1 MKIKRVD
8 IKAFRLFDD
17 VSVDLTAK
25 KDSNKAANFVA
36 IYAPNGFGKTSF
48 FDAMEFCMTK
58 SIHRVKSNFKENF
71 SIDQKHGASTFI
83 HNKDLPNESIDI
95 TMSFEDSGDVR
106 TTCPPADECSMLKS
120 NRIENGY
127 FRDAILSQDWLSEF
141 LSSKSSAERFKIF
154 VQNFEETHSLLD
166 YYQSLGDASRGMKRN
181 IDVIS
186 KELKQIAKSID
197 KSIDANVMDLLKEIV
212 EKLKAKN
219 IDVRKFSSDMNAY
232 QSMKVEA
239 DSIYSSLLED
249 EEKVNGIISNLDKMQ
264 FGDDRVLKIDD
275 IPEWIEKQKNLK
287 SAIDSIAVELTK
299 IEHLKDLKH
308 QVGQYGKSLENS
320 LKALDTLIFLIDQSN
335 KFQTILNIIV
345 VVKKEKQGFIQNKAK
360 NEAEIVNIKQAIA
373 QICEKMAKLQSEKE
387 LNDKKLLGLHDSY
400 KEYVALSIQHKAN
413 ADSVLL
419 NQKRLDTVDE
429 SISILEQRHSAL
441 LKFLTG
447 LRKKEFVVIPNLYEE
462 DTRKLLEIR
471 GKLDSANK
479 ALMDIENRVE
489 EESRLSDILQNLLA
503 SSQSIVEHIKGSKCP
518 LCGCDYKQHENLLVA
533 ISENTV
539 LSSSLKEDIEKRD
552 SARKDVE
559 DIEHGLRNQLDKL
572 TDEVEEHINKTVEEI
587 AKVKKDRENINNQLK
602 QLLSDKTK
610 NEATFTERFSDFK
623 DCTEDE
629 VRNKYEKANQNIN
642 CELNNQKS
650 RLAHNQTELAK
661 LIEAMDKLREDIKK
675 CDMTIAQLNA
685 DTFFTQYLHTAGT
698 DDISQYK
705 LDDWKKQKEEVLAES
720 VKWKKEIDDAN
731 AEISKLKEE
740 GVDESKV
747 ISLQQRQISFSS
759 EYTEVKERLT
769 GTYNFLK
776 TKCLMESISLPM
788 DSEQINTVYQEAI
801 RKSHERRSDL
811 SDKSEVVKEYIRIIG
826 VVGKYSENESLKK
839 QYDVVDSKRKK
850 YIKNKEIVD
859 LEKTRLEKYLKDFV
873 NGFFKLDIIN
883 KLYNTIDPHP
893 EYKRISFEC
902 DFSLKDPRLNV
913 LMYSE
918 KDDHDSIVPNLY
930 FSTAQINI
938 LSFCI
943 FMAKA
948 LFAKTDKKDD
958 LGCIFIDDPVQ
969 ALDDINILSMIDLL
983 RNVAFSL
990 DKQIVLTTHDKDFFE
1005 LMKMKVPD
1013 RLFNSRFIEF
1023 RERGVIE

>member
-232 QSMKVEA
+232 QSMIVEA
-239 DSIYSSLLED
+239 DSIYSSLLEY
-249 EEKVNGIISNLDKMQ
+249 EEKVNEIISNLDKMQ

-308 QVGQYGKSLENS
+308 QVGQYGNSLENS

-335 KFQTILNIIV
+335 KFQTILNKIV
-345 VVKKEKQGFIQNKAK
+345 IVKKEKQGFIQNKAK

-373 QICEKMAKLQSEKE
+373 QLCEEMAKLQSEKE

-419 NQKRLDTVDE
+419 NQKRLNTVDE
-429 SISILEQRHSAL
+429 SISILEQRRSAL
-441 LKFLTG
+441 LKFVTG
-447 LRKKEFVVIPNLYEE
+447 LRKK
-462 DTRKLLEIR
+462 
-471 GKLDSANK
+471 
-479 ALMDIENRVE
+479 RV
-489 EESRLSDILQNLLA
+489 
-503 SSQSIVEHIKGSKCP
+503 C
-518 LCGCDYKQHENLLVA
+518 C
-533 ISENTV
+533 
-539 LSSSLKEDIEKRD
+539 
-552 SARKDVE
+552 
-559 DIEHGLRNQLDKL
+559 
-572 TDEVEEHINKTVEEI
+572 
-587 AKVKKDRENINNQLK
+587 
-602 QLLSDKTK
+602 
-610 NEATFTERFSDFK
+610 
-623 DCTEDE
+623 
-629 VRNKYEKANQNIN
+629 
-642 CELNNQKS
+642 
-650 RLAHNQTELAK
+650 
-661 LIEAMDKLREDIKK
+661 
-675 CDMTIAQLNA
+675 
-685 DTFFTQYLHTAGT
+685 
-698 DDISQYK
+698 
-705 LDDWKKQKEEVLAES
+705 
-720 VKWKKEIDDAN
+720 
-731 AEISKLKEE
+731 
-740 GVDESKV
+740 
-747 ISLQQRQISFSS
+747 
-759 EYTEVKERLT
+759 
-769 GTYNFLK
+769 
-776 TKCLMESISLPM
+776 
-788 DSEQINTVYQEAI
+788 
-801 RKSHERRSDL
+801 
-811 SDKSEVVKEYIRIIG
+811 
-826 VVGKYSENESLKK
+826 
-839 QYDVVDSKRKK
+839 
-850 YIKNKEIVD
+850 
-859 LEKTRLEKYLKDFV
+859 
-873 NGFFKLDIIN
+873 
-883 KLYNTIDPHP
+883 
-893 EYKRISFEC
+893 
-902 DFSLKDPRLNV
+902 
-913 LMYSE
+913 
-918 KDDHDSIVPNLY
+918 
-930 FSTAQINI
+930 
-938 LSFCI
+938 
-943 FMAKA
+943 
-948 LFAKTDKKDD
+948 
-958 LGCIFIDDPVQ
+958 
-969 ALDDINILSMIDLL
+969 
-983 RNVAFSL
+983 
-990 DKQIVLTTHDKDFFE
+990 
-1005 LMKMKVPD
+1005 
-1013 RLFNSRFIEF
+1013 NS
-1023 RERGVIE
+1023 

>member
-1 MKIKRVD
+1 MKIKEVN
-8 IKAFRLFDD
+8 IKVFRLFDEAT
-17 VSVDLTAK
+17 VNLTAR

-36 IYAPNGFGKTSF
+36 IYAPNGFGKTSL

-58 SIHRVKSNFKENF
+58 SIQRVKSNFKENF
-71 SIDQKHGASTFI
+71 SIDQKHGTSTFI

-95 TMSFEDSGDVR
+95 TMSFENGENVR
-106 TTCPPADECSMLKS
+106 TTCQPADECSMLKS
-120 NRIENGY
+120 DHIENGF

-141 LSSKSSAERFKIF
+141 LSSKNSAERFKIF
-154 VQNFEETHSLLD
+154 MQNFEETRSLLD
-166 YYQSLGDASRGMKRN
+166 YYQSLGEASRGIKRN
-181 IDVIS
+181 IDNIL
-186 KELKQIAKSID
+186 KDLKQISKNID

-232 QSMKVEA
+232 PSMKVEA
-239 DSIYSSLLED
+239 GSIYSSLLED
-249 EEKVNGIISNLDKMQ
+249 EEKVNETMLNLEKMQ
-264 FGDDRVLKIDD
+264 FGDDGVLKIDD
-275 IPEWIEKQKNLK
+275 IPEWIEKQKSLK
-287 SAIDSIAVELTK
+287 SAIDSIDVELAK

-308 QVGQYGKSLENS
+308 QVGQYGNLLEDS
-320 LKALDTLIFLIDQSN
+320 LKNLDTFIFLIDQNN
-335 KFQTILNIIV
+335 KFQTILNKIV
-345 VVKKEKQGFIQNKAK
+345 DVKKEKQGFIQNKAK

-373 QICEKMAKLQSEKE
+373 QLYEEIVKLQSYKE
-387 LNDKKLLGLHDSY
+387 QNDKKLLGLHDSY
-400 KEYVALSIQHKAN
+400 KEYVALSIQYKAN
-413 ADSVLL
+413 TDSVLL
-419 NQKRLDTVDE
+419 NQKRLNTVDE

-441 LKFLTG
+441 LRFVTG
-447 LRKKEFVVIPNLYEE
+447 LRKKEFIVIPNLYEE
-462 DTRKLLEIR
+462 ETRKLLEIS

-489 EESRLSDILQNLLA
+489 EESRLNDNLQNLLA

-518 LCGCDYKQHENLLVA
+518 LCGFDYEQHENLLVA

-539 LSSSLKEDIEKRD
+539 LSSSLKENIEKRD

-559 DIEHGLRNQLDKL
+559 DIEHGLRNRLDKL
-572 TDEVEEHINKTVEEI
+572 TDEVEENINKTVEEI

-610 NEATFTERFSDFK
+610 NEATFTEKFSDFK

-642 CELNNQKS
+642 YELNNQKS
-650 RLAHNQTELAK
+650 RLDHNQKELAK
-661 LIEAMDKLREDIKK
+661 LIEAIDKMHEDIKK
-675 CDMTIAQLNA
+675 CDKTIAQLNA
-685 DTFFTQYLHTAGT
+685 DTFYTQYLHTAGT
-698 DDISQYK
+698 DNISQYK

-759 EYTEVKERLT
+759 KYTEVKDRLT
-769 GTYNFLK
+769 RTYNFLK
-776 TKCLMESISLPM
+776 TKCLMESISLSM
-788 DSEQINTVYQEAI
+788 DREQINTVYQKAI
-801 RKSHERRSDL
+801 RKSQERRSDL
-811 SDKSEVVKEYIRIIG
+811 SDKLEVVKEYIRIISI
-826 VVGKYSENESLKK
+826 VGKYSENENFKK
-839 QYDVVDSKRKK
+839 QCDILEIKRQKE
-850 YIKNKEIVD
+850 IKNKEIVD
-859 LEKTRLEKYLKDFV
+859 QEKTRLEKYLKDFV

-893 EYKRISFEC
+893 EYKKISFEC

-913 LMYSE
+913 LMFAE
-918 KDDHDSIVPNLY
+918 KEDRDSIVPNLY

-948 LFAKTDKKDD
+948 LFAKTDKNED

-1005 LMKMKVPD
+1005 LMKMKVPE

-1023 RERGVIE
+1023 KGRGVIE

>member
-95 TMSFEDSGDVR
+95 TMSFEDCEDVR
-106 TTCPPADECSMLKS
+106 TTCPPAEEKAMLRS
-120 NRIENGY
+120 EHIENGF

-154 VQNFEETHSLLD
+154 MQNFEETRSLLD
-166 YYQSLGDASRGMKRN
+166 YYQSLGDASRGIKRN
-181 IDVIS
+181 IDNIS
-186 KELKQIAKSID
+186 RDLKQISKNID
-197 KSIDANVMDLLKEIV
+197 KSIDANVMDLLKEII

-219 IDVRKFSSDMNAY
+219 IDVRKFSSDMNACPI
-232 QSMKVEA
+232 MKVEA
-239 DSIYSSLLED
+239 DSICVSLLED
-249 EEKVNGIISNLDKMQ
+249 KKKVDDIISNLEKMQ
-264 FGDDRVLKIDD
+264 LGDGVLKIDD
-275 IPEWIEKQKNLK
+275 IPEWIEKQKSLK

-299 IEHLKDLKH
+299 IEHLKDLKR
-308 QVGQYGKSLENS
+308 QVGQYKNSLENS
-320 LKALDTLIFLIDQSN
+320 LKTLDILIFLIDQNN
-335 KFQTILNIIV
+335 KFQKILNKIV
-345 VVKKEKQGFIQNKAK
+345 DVKKEKQGFIQNKTK

-373 QICEKMAKLQSEKE
+373 QLYEEIAKLQSNKE
-387 LNDKKLLGLHDSY
+387 QNDKKLLGLHESY
-400 KEYVALSIQHKAN
+400 KEYIALSIQYKAN

-419 NQKRLDTVDE
+419 NQKRLNTVDE

-441 LKFLTG
+441 LRFVTG
-447 LRKKEFVVIPNLYEE
+447 LRRKEFIVIPNLYDEE
-462 DTRKLLEIR
+462 TRKLLEIR

-479 ALMDIENRVE
+479 TLMDIENRVE
-489 EESRLSDILQNLLA
+489 EELRLNDNLQNLLA

-518 LCGCDYKQHENLLVA
+518 LCGFDYEQHENLLVA

-552 SARKDVE
+552 RARKDVE
-559 DIEHGLRNQLDKL
+559 DIEHGLRNRLSKL
-572 TDEVEEHINKTVEEI
+572 TDEVEENINKTVEEI

-642 CELNNQKS
+642 CELNNIKS
-650 RLAHNQTELAK
+650 RLGHNKTELAK
-661 LIEAMDKLREDIKK
+661 LIEAMDKLHEDIKK
-675 CDMTIAQLNA
+675 CDMTIAQLNT
-685 DTFFTQYLHTAGT
+685 DTFYTQYLHTAGT
-698 DDISQYK
+698 DNISQYK
-705 LDDWKKQKEEVLAES
+705 LDDWKKQKEEALAES

-747 ISLQQRQISFSS
+747 ISLQQRQISFNS

-776 TKCLMESISLPM
+776 TKCLMESISQSM
-788 DSEQINTVYQEAI
+788 DSEQINTVYQETI
-801 RKSHERRSDL
+801 RKSQERRSDL
-811 SDKSEVVKEYIRIIG
+811 IDKLEVVKEYIRIISI
-826 VVGKYSENESLKK
+826 VGKYSENENLKK
-839 QYDVVDSKRKK
+839 QYDILEIKRQKD
-850 YIKNKEIVD
+850 IKNKEILD
-859 LEKTRLEKYLKDFV
+859 QEKTRLEKYLKDFV

-893 EYKRISFEC
+893 EYKKISFEC

-913 LMYSE
+913 LMFAE
-918 KDDHDSIVPNLY
+918 KEDRDSIVPNLY

-948 LFAKTDKKDD
+948 LFAKTDKKED

>member
-1 MKIKRVD
+1 MKIKKVE
-8 IKAFRLFDD
+8 IKAFRLFDKAT
-17 VSVDLTAK
+17 VNLTAR

-58 SIHRVKSNFKENF
+58 SIQRVKSNFKENF
-71 SIDQKHGASTFI
+71 TIDQKHGASTFI

-95 TMSFEDSGDVR
+95 KMTFEDSQEVW
-106 TTCPPADECSMLKS
+106 TICKPADECSMLKS
-120 NRIENGY
+120 NHIENGY

-154 VQNFEETHSLLD
+154 VQNFDETRSLLD
-166 YYQSLGDASRGMKRN
+166 YYQSLGEASRGIKRN
-181 IDVIS
+181 IDNIS
-186 KELKQIAKSID
+186 KDLKQISKNID

-219 IDVRKFSSDMNAY
+219 IDVRKISSDMNACP
-232 QSMKVEA
+232 SMKVEA
-239 DSIYSSLLED
+239 GFIYSSLLED
-249 EEKVNGIISNLDKMQ
+249 EKKVDDIISNLDKMQ
-264 FGDDRVLKIDD
+264 FGDNRVLKIDD
-275 IPEWIEKQKNLK
+275 IPEWIEKQKSLK

-308 QVGQYGKSLENS
+308 QVGQYGNSLENS
-320 LKALDTLIFLIDQSN
+320 LKTLDTFIFLIDQNN
-335 KFQTILNIIV
+335 KFQTILNKIV
-345 VVKKEKQGFIQNKAK
+345 VAKKEKQGFIQNKAK
-360 NEAEIVNIKQAIA
+360 NEAEIANIKQAIA
-373 QICEKMAKLQSEKE
+373 QLYEEIAKLQSNKE
-387 LNDKKLLGLHDSY
+387 QNDKKLLSLHESY

-419 NQKRLDTVDE
+419 HQKRLNTVDE
-429 SISILEQRHSAL
+429 SISKLEQRHSAL
-441 LKFLTG
+441 LRFVTG
-447 LRKKEFVVIPNLYEE
+447 LRKKEFIVIPNLYEE
-462 DTRKLLEIR
+462 ETRKLFEIR
-471 GKLDSANK
+471 GKIDSANK
-479 ALMDIENRVE
+479 ALIDIENKVE
-489 EESRLSDILQNLLA
+489 EESRLNDILQNLLV

-518 LCGCDYKQHENLLVA
+518 LCGFDYEQHENLLVA

-539 LSSSLKEDIEKRD
+539 LSSSLKEDIEKRNR
-552 SARKDVE
+552 ARKNVE
-559 DIEHGLRNQLDKL
+559 DIEHGLRNRLSKL
-572 TDEVEEHINKTVEEI
+572 TDEVEENINKTVEEI
-587 AKVKKDRENINNQLK
+587 AKVKKDREIINNQLK
-602 QLLSDKTK
+602 QSLSDKTK

-629 VRNKYEKANQNIN
+629 VRNKYKNANQNIN
-642 CELNNQKS
+642 CELNNIKS
-650 RLAHNQTELAK
+650 RLDHNKTELAK
-661 LIEAMDKLREDIKK
+661 LIEAIDKLHEDIKK
-675 CDMTIAQLNA
+675 CDKTIAQLNT
-685 DTFFTQYLHTAGT
+685 DTFYTQYLHTAGT
-698 DDISQYK
+698 DNVLQYK
-705 LDDWKKQKEEVLAES
+705 LDDWKKQKEEVLAET

-740 GVDESKV
+740 GVEEAKV

-759 EYTEVKERLT
+759 EYTKVKEKLME
-769 GTYNFLK
+769 TYNFLK

-801 RKSHERRSDL
+801 RKSHERRSEL
-811 SDKSEVVKEYIRIIG
+811 NDKLEVVKEYIRIIG
-826 VVGKYSENESLKK
+826 IVGKYSENENFKK
-839 QYDVVDSKRKK
+839 QYDVLEIKRQKD
-850 YIKNKEIVD
+850 IKNKEIVD
-859 LEKTRLEKYLKDFV
+859 QEKTRLEKYLKDFV

-893 EYKRISFEC
+893 EYKKISFEC

-918 KDDHDSIVPNLY
+918 KEGRDSIVPNLY

-948 LFAKTDKKDD
+948 LFAKTDKKED

-990 DKQIVLTTHDKDFFE
+990 DKQIVITTHDKDFFE
-1005 LMKMKVPD
+1005 LMKMKVPE

-1023 RERGVIE
+1023 KGRGVIE

>member
-1 MKIKRVD
+1 MKIKKVN
-8 IKAFRLFDD
+8 IKAFRLFND
-17 VSVDLTAK
+17 VSVNLTAR

-58 SIHRVKSNFKENF
+58 SIQRVKSNFKENF
-71 SIDQKHGASTFI
+71 TIDQKHGASTFI
-83 HNKDLPNESIDI
+83 HNKDFPNESIDI
-95 TMSFEDSGDVR
+95 KMTFEDCQEVW
-106 TTCPPADECSMLKS
+106 TICKPADECSMLKS
-120 NRIENGY
+120 NHIENGY

-154 VQNFEETHSLLD
+154 VQNFDETRSLLD
-166 YYQSLGDASRGMKRN
+166 YYQSLGEASRGIKRN
-181 IDVIS
+181 IDNIS
-186 KELKQIAKSID
+186 KDLKQISKNID

-219 IDVRKFSSDMNAY
+219 IDVRKISSDMNACP
-232 QSMKVEA
+232 SMKVEA
-239 DSIYSSLLED
+239 GSIYSSLLED
-249 EEKVNGIISNLDKMQ
+249 EKKVDYIISNLDKMQ
-264 FGDDRVLKIDD
+264 FGDNRVLKIDD
-275 IPEWIEKQKNLK
+275 IPEWIEKQKSLK

-308 QVGQYGKSLENS
+308 QVGQYENSLENS
-320 LKALDTLIFLIDQSN
+320 LKTLDTFIFLIDQNN
-335 KFQTILNIIV
+335 KFQTILNKIV
-345 VVKKEKQGFIQNKAK
+345 VAKKEKQGFIQNKAK
-360 NEAEIVNIKQAIA
+360 NEAEIANIKQAIA
-373 QICEKMAKLQSEKE
+373 QLYEEIAKLQSNKE
-387 LNDKKLLGLHDSY
+387 QNDKKLLSLHESY
-400 KEYVALSIQHKAN
+400 KEYLALSIQHKAN

-419 NQKRLDTVDE
+419 NQKRLNTVDE
-429 SISILEQRHSAL
+429 SISKLEQRHSAL
-441 LKFLTG
+441 LRFVTG
-447 LRKKEFVVIPNLYEE
+447 LRKKEFIVIPNLYEE
-462 DTRKLLEIR
+462 ETRKLFEIK
-471 GKLDSANK
+471 GKIDSANK
-479 ALMDIENRVE
+479 ALIDIENKVE
-489 EESRLSDILQNLLA
+489 EESRLNDILQNLLV

-518 LCGCDYKQHENLLVA
+518 LCGFDYEQHENLLVA

-539 LSSSLKEDIEKRD
+539 LSSSLKEDIEKRNR
-552 SARKDVE
+552 ARKDVE
-559 DIEHGLRNQLDKL
+559 DIEHGLRNRLSKL
-572 TDEVEEHINKTVEEI
+572 TDEVEENINKTVEEI

-602 QLLSDKTK
+602 QSLSDKTK
-610 NEATFTERFSDFK
+610 NEATFTKRFSDFK

-629 VRNKYEKANQNIN
+629 VRNKYKNANQNIN
-642 CELNNQKS
+642 CELNNIKS
-650 RLAHNQTELAK
+650 RLGHNKTDLAK
-661 LIEAMDKLREDIKK
+661 LIGAIDKLYDDIKK
-675 CDMTIAQLNA
+675 CDKTIAQLNA
-685 DTFFTQYLHTAGT
+685 DTFYTQYLHTAGT
-698 DDISQYK
+698 DNVLQYK
-705 LDDWKKQKEEVLAES
+705 LDDWKKQKDEVLAET

-731 AEISKLKEE
+731 AEISKLKKE
-740 GVDESKV
+740 GVEEAKV

-759 EYTEVKERLT
+759 EYTKVKEKLT
-769 GTYNFLK
+769 ETYNFLK

-811 SDKSEVVKEYIRIIG
+811 NDKLEVVKEYIRIIG
-826 VVGKYSENESLKK
+826 IVGKYSENENFKK
-839 QYDVVDSKRKK
+839 QYDVLEIKRQKD
-850 YIKNKEIVD
+850 IKNKEIVD
-859 LEKTRLEKYLKDFV
+859 QEKTRLEKYLKDFV

-893 EYKRISFEC
+893 EYKKISFEC

-918 KDDHDSIVPNLY
+918 KEGRDSIVPNLY

-948 LFAKTDKKDD
+948 LFAKTDKKED

-990 DKQIVLTTHDKDFFE
+990 DKQIVITTHDKDFFE
-1005 LMKMKVPD
+1005 LMKMKVPE

-1023 RERGVIE
+1023 KGRGIIE

>member
-1 MKIKRVD
+1 MKIKKVE
-8 IKAFRLFDD
+8 IKAFRLFDKAT
-17 VSVDLTAK
+17 VNLTAR

-58 SIHRVKSNFKENF
+58 SIQRVKSNFKENF
-71 SIDQKHGASTFI
+71 TIDQKHGASTFI

-95 TMSFEDSGDVR
+95 KMTFEDSQEVW
-106 TTCPPADECSMLKS
+106 TICKPADECSMLKS
-120 NRIENGY
+120 NHIENGY

-154 VQNFEETHSLLD
+154 VQNFDETRSLLD
-166 YYQSLGDASRGMKRN
+166 YYQSLGEASRGIKRN
-181 IDVIS
+181 IDNIS
-186 KELKQIAKSID
+186 KDLKQISKNID

-219 IDVRKFSSDMNAY
+219 IDVRKISSDMNACP
-232 QSMKVEA
+232 SMKVEA
-239 DSIYSSLLED
+239 GFIYSSLLED
-249 EEKVNGIISNLDKMQ
+249 EKKVDDIISNLDKMQ
-264 FGDDRVLKIDD
+264 FGDNRVLKIDD
-275 IPEWIEKQKNLK
+275 IPEWIEKQKSLK

-308 QVGQYGKSLENS
+308 QVGQYGNSLENS
-320 LKALDTLIFLIDQSN
+320 LKTLDTFIFLIDQNN
-335 KFQTILNIIV
+335 KFQTILNKIV
-345 VVKKEKQGFIQNKAK
+345 VAKKEKQGFIQNKAK
-360 NEAEIVNIKQAIA
+360 NEAEIANIKQAIA
-373 QICEKMAKLQSEKE
+373 QLYEEIAKLQSNKE
-387 LNDKKLLGLHDSY
+387 QNDKKLLSLHESY

-419 NQKRLDTVDE
+419 HQKRLNTVDE
-429 SISILEQRHSAL
+429 SISKLEQRHSAL
-441 LKFLTG
+441 LRFVTG
-447 LRKKEFVVIPNLYEE
+447 LRKKEFIVIPNLYEE
-462 DTRKLLEIR
+462 ETRKLFEIR
-471 GKLDSANK
+471 GKIDSANK
-479 ALMDIENRVE
+479 ALIDIENKVE
-489 EESRLSDILQNLLA
+489 EESRLNDILQNLLV

-518 LCGCDYKQHENLLVA
+518 LCGFDYEQHENLLVA

-539 LSSSLKEDIEKRD
+539 LSSSLKEDIEKRNR
-552 SARKDVE
+552 ARKNVE
-559 DIEHGLRNQLDKL
+559 DIEHGLRNRLSKL
-572 TDEVEEHINKTVEEI
+572 TDEVEENINKTVEEI
-587 AKVKKDRENINNQLK
+587 AKVKKDREIINNQLK
-602 QLLSDKTK
+602 QSLSDKTK

-629 VRNKYEKANQNIN
+629 VRNKYKNANQNIN
-642 CELNNQKS
+642 CELNNIKS
-650 RLAHNQTELAK
+650 RLDHNKTELAK
-661 LIEAMDKLREDIKK
+661 LIEAIDKLHEDIKK
-675 CDMTIAQLNA
+675 CDKTIAQLNA
-685 DTFFTQYLHTAGT
+685 DTFYTQYLHTAGT
-698 DDISQYK
+698 DNVLQYK
-705 LDDWKKQKEEVLAES
+705 LDDWKKQKEEVLAET

-740 GVDESKV
+740 GVEEAKV

-759 EYTEVKERLT
+759 EYTKVKEKLME
-769 GTYNFLK
+769 TYNFLK

-801 RKSHERRSDL
+801 RKSHERRSEL
-811 SDKSEVVKEYIRIIG
+811 NDKLEVVKEYIRIIG
-826 VVGKYSENESLKK
+826 IVGKYSENENFKK
-839 QYDVVDSKRKK
+839 QYDVLEIKRQKD
-850 YIKNKEIVD
+850 IKNKEIVD
-859 LEKTRLEKYLKDFV
+859 QEKTRLEKYLKDFV

-893 EYKRISFEC
+893 EYKKISFEC

-918 KDDHDSIVPNLY
+918 KEGRDSIVPNLY

-948 LFAKTDKKDD
+948 LFAKTDKKED

-990 DKQIVLTTHDKDFFE
+990 DKQIVITTHDKDFFE
-1005 LMKMKVPD
+1005 LMKMKVPE

-1023 RERGVIE
+1023 KGRGVIE

>member
-1 MKIKRVD
+1 MKIKKVE

-58 SIHRVKSNFKENF
+58 SIHRVNSNFKENF
-71 SIDQKHGASTFI
+71 QLDQKHGESTFI
-83 HNKDLPNESIDI
+83 HNKDFPNDPIDI
-95 TMSFEDSGDVR
+95 TMYFEDTGEVS
-106 TTCPPADECSMLKS
+106 TSCNPAEEMAMLKS
-120 NRIENGY
+120 GHIENAF

-141 LSSKSSAERFKIF
+141 LSSKSSVERFRIF
-154 VQNFEETHSLLD
+154 MQNFEETRSLLD
-166 YYQSLGDASRGMKRN
+166 YYQSLGDASRGMKRKS
-181 IDVIS
+181 DVIS

-287 SAIDSIAVELTK
+287 AAIDSIAVELTK

-373 QICEKMAKLQSEKE
+373 QICEEMAKLQSEKE

-419 NQKRLDTVDE
+419 NQKRLNTVDE

-441 LKFLTG
+441 LKFVTG

-610 NEATFTERFSDFK
+610 
-623 DCTEDE
+623 
-629 VRNKYEKANQNIN
+629 
-642 CELNNQKS
+642 
-650 RLAHNQTELAK
+650 
-661 LIEAMDKLREDIKK
+661 
-675 CDMTIAQLNA
+675 
-685 DTFFTQYLHTAGT
+685 
-698 DDISQYK
+698 
-705 LDDWKKQKEEVLAES
+705 
-720 VKWKKEIDDAN
+720 
-731 AEISKLKEE
+731 
-740 GVDESKV
+740 
-747 ISLQQRQISFSS
+747 
-759 EYTEVKERLT
+759 
-769 GTYNFLK
+769 
-776 TKCLMESISLPM
+776 
-788 DSEQINTVYQEAI
+788 
-801 RKSHERRSDL
+801 
-811 SDKSEVVKEYIRIIG
+811 
-826 VVGKYSENESLKK
+826 
-839 QYDVVDSKRKK
+839 
-850 YIKNKEIVD
+850 
-859 LEKTRLEKYLKDFV
+859 TRL
-873 NGFFKLDIIN
+873 
-883 KLYNTIDPHP
+883 H
-893 EYKRISFEC
+893 
-902 DFSLKDPRLNV
+902 SLKDSQILR
-913 LMYSE
+913 
-918 KDDHDSIVPNLY
+918 I
-930 FSTAQINI
+930 AQRMKCAIN
-938 LSFCI
+938 
-943 FMAKA
+943 M
-948 LFAKTDKKDD
+948 KKP
-958 LGCIFIDDPVQ
+958 IRI
-969 ALDDINILSMIDLL
+969 
-983 RNVAFSL
+983 
-990 DKQIVLTTHDKDFFE
+990 
-1005 LMKMKVPD
+1005 
-1013 RLFNSRFIEF
+1013 
-1023 RERGVIE
+1023 

>member
-1 MKIKRVD
+1 MSETSVNNKRIAKNTLYMYARMIVMMVISLFTTRITFRILGVD
-8 IKAFRLFDD
+8 NYGIYNIVGGIIVFFTFINQALTTATRRYITAEIATGTDD
-17 VSVDLTAK
+17 SRRNV
-25 KDSNKAANFVA
+25 
-36 IYAPNGFGKTSF
+36 
-48 FDAMEFCMTK
+48 
-58 SIHRVKSNFKENF
+58 F
-71 SIDQKHGASTFI
+71 SIA
-83 HNKDLPNESIDI
+83 L
-95 TMSFEDSGDVR
+95 
-106 TTCPPADECSMLKS
+106 
-120 NRIENGY
+120 
-127 FRDAILSQDWLSEF
+127 LS
-141 LSSKSSAERFKIF
+141 
-154 VQNFEETHSLLD
+154 H
-166 YYQSLGDASRGMKRN
+166 
-181 IDVIS
+181 
-186 KELKQIAKSID
+186 
-197 KSIDANVMDLLKEIV
+197 
-212 EKLKAKN
+212 
-219 IDVRKFSSDMNAY
+219 
-232 QSMKVEA
+232 
-239 DSIYSSLLED
+239 
-249 EEKVNGIISNLDKMQ
+249 GIISLVIVAIAELIGLYIVNAVLNIPEDRMFAANVVYQLSIVSAIVGIMQAPYTAAITAYEKMSIYAYYSVVEA
-264 FGDDRVLKIDD
+264 VLKLIGVLVLYFISGDKL
-275 IPEWIEKQKNLK
+275 IVY
-287 SAIDSIAVELTK
+287 AVTMLLSTIIINFIYRLYCLSHFSEC
-299 IEHLKDLKH
+299 
-308 QVGQYGKSLENS
+308 
-320 LKALDTLIFLIDQSN
+320 
-335 KFQTILNIIV
+335 KF
-345 VVKKEKQGFIQNKAK
+345 
-360 NEAEIVNIKQAIA
+360 
-373 QICEKMAKLQSEKE
+373 KMPH
-387 LNDKKLLGLHDSY
+387 DKKLL
-400 KEYVALSIQHKAN
+400 KEMFGFMGWSLFGQASVVLTNQGV
-413 ADSVLL
+413 SVL
-419 NQKRLDTVDE
+419 E

-839 QYDVVDSKRKK
+839 QYDVVESKRKK

-893 EYKRISFEC
+893 EYKKISFEC

>member
-1 MKIKRVD
+1 MKIKKVE
-8 IKAFRLFDD
+8 IKAFRLFDKAT
-17 VSVDLTAK
+17 VNLTAR

-58 SIHRVKSNFKENF
+58 SIQRVKSNFKENF
-71 SIDQKHGASTFI
+71 TIDQKHGASTFI

-95 TMSFEDSGDVR
+95 KMTFEDSQEVW
-106 TTCPPADECSMLKS
+106 TICKPADECSMLKS
-120 NRIENGY
+120 NHIENGY

-154 VQNFEETHSLLD
+154 VQNFDETRSLLD
-166 YYQSLGDASRGMKRN
+166 YYQSLGEASRGIKRN
-181 IDVIS
+181 IDNIS
-186 KELKQIAKSID
+186 KDLKQISKNID

-219 IDVRKFSSDMNAY
+219 IDVRKISSDMNACP
-232 QSMKVEA
+232 SMKVEA
-239 DSIYSSLLED
+239 GFIYSSLLED
-249 EEKVNGIISNLDKMQ
+249 EKKVDDIISNLDKMQ
-264 FGDDRVLKIDD
+264 FGDNRVLKIDD
-275 IPEWIEKQKNLK
+275 IPEWIEKQKSLK

-308 QVGQYGKSLENS
+308 QVGQYGNSLENS
-320 LKALDTLIFLIDQSN
+320 LKTLDTFIFLIDQNN
-335 KFQTILNIIV
+335 KFQTILNKIV
-345 VVKKEKQGFIQNKAK
+345 VAKKEKQGFIQNKAK
-360 NEAEIVNIKQAIA
+360 NEAEIANIKQAIA
-373 QICEKMAKLQSEKE
+373 QLYEEIAKLQSNKE
-387 LNDKKLLGLHDSY
+387 QNDKKLLSLHESY

-419 NQKRLDTVDE
+419 HQKRLNTVDE
-429 SISILEQRHSAL
+429 SISKLEQRHSAL
-441 LKFLTG
+441 LRFVTG
-447 LRKKEFVVIPNLYEE
+447 LRKKEFIVIPNLYEE
-462 DTRKLLEIR
+462 ETRKLFEIR
-471 GKLDSANK
+471 GKIDSANK
-479 ALMDIENRVE
+479 ALIDIENKVE
-489 EESRLSDILQNLLA
+489 EESRLNDILQNLLV

-518 LCGCDYKQHENLLVA
+518 LCGFDYEQHENLLVA

-539 LSSSLKEDIEKRD
+539 LSSSLKEDIEKRNR
-552 SARKDVE
+552 ARKNVE
-559 DIEHGLRNQLDKL
+559 DIEHGLRNRLSKL
-572 TDEVEEHINKTVEEI
+572 TDEVEENINKTVEEI
-587 AKVKKDRENINNQLK
+587 AKIKKDREIINNQLK
-602 QLLSDKTK
+602 QSLSDKTK

-629 VRNKYEKANQNIN
+629 VRNKYKNANQNIN
-642 CELNNQKS
+642 CELNNIKS
-650 RLAHNQTELAK
+650 RLDHNKTELAK
-661 LIEAMDKLREDIKK
+661 LIEAIDKLHEDIKK
-675 CDMTIAQLNA
+675 CDKTIAQLNA
-685 DTFFTQYLHTAGT
+685 DTFYTQYLHTAGT
-698 DDISQYK
+698 DNVLQYK
-705 LDDWKKQKEEVLAES
+705 LDDWKKQKEEVLAET

-740 GVDESKV
+740 GVEEAKV

-759 EYTEVKERLT
+759 EYTKVKEKLME
-769 GTYNFLK
+769 TYNFLK

-801 RKSHERRSDL
+801 RKSHERRSEL
-811 SDKSEVVKEYIRIIG
+811 NDKLEVVKEYIRIIG
-826 VVGKYSENESLKK
+826 IVGKYSENENFKK
-839 QYDVVDSKRKK
+839 QYDVLEIKRQKD
-850 YIKNKEIVD
+850 IKNKEIVD
-859 LEKTRLEKYLKDFV
+859 QEKTRLEKYLKDFV

-883 KLYNTIDPHP
+883 KLYNTVDPHP
-893 EYKRISFEC
+893 KYKKISFEC

-918 KDDHDSIVPNLY
+918 KEGRDSIVPNLY

-948 LFAKTDKKDD
+948 LFAKTDKKED

-990 DKQIVLTTHDKDFFE
+990 DKQIVITTHDKDFFE
-1005 LMKMKVPD
+1005 LMKMKVPE

-1023 RERGVIE
+1023 KGRGVIE

>member
-1 MKIKRVD
+1 MN
-8 IKAFRLFDD
+8 F
-17 VSVDLTAK
+17 TAK
-25 KDSNKAANFVA
+25 KDSSKAANFVA
-36 IYAPNGFGKTSF
+36 IYAPNGFGKTSL

-71 SIDQKHGASTFI
+71 QLDQKHGESTFI
-83 HNKDLPNESIDI
+83 HNKDFPNDPIDI
-95 TMSFEDSGDVR
+95 TMYFEDTGEVS
-106 TTCPPADECSMLKS
+106 TSCNPAEEMAMLKPGH
-120 NRIENGY
+120 IENAF

-141 LSSKSSAERFKIF
+141 LSSKSSVERFRIF
-154 VQNFEETHSLLD
+154 MQNFEETRSLLD
-166 YYQSLGDASRGMKRN
+166 YYQSLGDASRGMKRKS
-181 IDVIS
+181 DVIS

-373 QICEKMAKLQSEKE
+373 QICEEMAKLQSEKE

-559 DIEHGLRNQLDKL
+559 DIEHGLRNQLDTL

-610 NEATFTERFSDFK
+610 NEATFTERFSDFNPT
-623 DCTEDE
+623 C
-629 VRNKYEKANQNIN
+629 
-642 CELNNQKS
+642 
-650 RLAHNQTELAK
+650 
-661 LIEAMDKLREDIKK
+661 
-675 CDMTIAQLNA
+675 
-685 DTFFTQYLHTAGT
+685 
-698 DDISQYK
+698 
-705 LDDWKKQKEEVLAES
+705 
-720 VKWKKEIDDAN
+720 
-731 AEISKLKEE
+731 
-740 GVDESKV
+740 
-747 ISLQQRQISFSS
+747 SF
-759 EYTEVKERLT
+759 
-769 GTYNFLK
+769 
-776 TKCLMESISLPM
+776 
-788 DSEQINTVYQEAI
+788 
-801 RKSHERRSDL
+801 
-811 SDKSEVVKEYIRIIG
+811 
-826 VVGKYSENESLKK
+826 
-839 QYDVVDSKRKK
+839 
-850 YIKNKEIVD
+850 
-859 LEKTRLEKYLKDFV
+859 
-873 NGFFKLDIIN
+873 
-883 KLYNTIDPHP
+883 
-893 EYKRISFEC
+893 
-902 DFSLKDPRLNV
+902 
-913 LMYSE
+913 
-918 KDDHDSIVPNLY
+918 
-930 FSTAQINI
+930 
-938 LSFCI
+938 
-943 FMAKA
+943 
-948 LFAKTDKKDD
+948 
-958 LGCIFIDDPVQ
+958 
-969 ALDDINILSMIDLL
+969 
-983 RNVAFSL
+983 
-990 DKQIVLTTHDKDFFE
+990 
-1005 LMKMKVPD
+1005 
-1013 RLFNSRFIEF
+1013 
-1023 RERGVIE
+1023 

>member
-1 MKIKRVD
+1 
-8 IKAFRLFDD
+8 
-17 VSVDLTAK
+17 
-25 KDSNKAANFVA
+25 
-36 IYAPNGFGKTSF
+36 
-48 FDAMEFCMTK
+48 
-58 SIHRVKSNFKENF
+58 
-71 SIDQKHGASTFI
+71 
-83 HNKDLPNESIDI
+83 
-95 TMSFEDSGDVR
+95 
-106 TTCPPADECSMLKS
+106 
-120 NRIENGY
+120 
-127 FRDAILSQDWLSEF
+127 
-141 LSSKSSAERFKIF
+141 
-154 VQNFEETHSLLD
+154 
-166 YYQSLGDASRGMKRN
+166 
-181 IDVIS
+181 
-186 KELKQIAKSID
+186 
-197 KSIDANVMDLLKEIV
+197 
-212 EKLKAKN
+212 
-219 IDVRKFSSDMNAY
+219 
-232 QSMKVEA
+232 
-239 DSIYSSLLED
+239 
-249 EEKVNGIISNLDKMQ
+249 
-264 FGDDRVLKIDD
+264 
-275 IPEWIEKQKNLK
+275 
-287 SAIDSIAVELTK
+287 
-299 IEHLKDLKH
+299 
-308 QVGQYGKSLENS
+308 
-320 LKALDTLIFLIDQSN
+320 
-335 KFQTILNIIV
+335 
-345 VVKKEKQGFIQNKAK
+345 
-360 NEAEIVNIKQAIA
+360 
-373 QICEKMAKLQSEKE
+373 MAKLQSEKK

-419 NQKRLDTVDE
+419 NQKRLNTVDE
-429 SISILEQRHSAL
+429 NISILEQRHSAL
-441 LKFLTG
+441 FKFVTG

-539 LSSSLKEDIEKRD
+539 LSSSLKEDIEKRE

-610 NEATFTERFSDFK
+610 DEATFTERFSEFK

-629 VRNKYEKANQNIN
+629 VRNKYEKDNQNIN

-801 RKSHERRSDL
+801 RKSHERRSEL

-839 QYDVVDSKRKK
+839 QYDVVESKRKK

-893 EYKRISFEC
+893 EYKKISFEC

-948 LFAKTDKKDD
+948 LFAKTDKKED

>member
-1 MKIKRVD
+1 MKIKKVE
-8 IKAFRLFDD
+8 IKAFRLFKKTR
-17 VSVDLTAK
+17 VNFTAK
-25 KDSNKAANFVA
+25 KDSSKAANFVA
-36 IYAPNGFGKTSF
+36 IYAPNGFGKTSL

-71 SIDQKHGASTFI
+71 QLDQKHGESTFI
-83 HNKDLPNESIDI
+83 HNKDFPNDPIDI
-95 TMSFEDSGDVR
+95 TMYFEDTGEVS
-106 TTCPPADECSMLKS
+106 TSCNPAEEMAMLKS
-120 NRIENGY
+120 GHIENAF

-141 LSSKSSAERFKIF
+141 LSSRSSVERFRIF
-154 VQNFEETHSLLD
+154 MQNFEETRSLLD
-166 YYQSLGDASRGMKRN
+166 YYQSLGDASRGMKRKS
-181 IDVIS
+181 DVIS

-345 VVKKEKQGFIQNKAK
+345 VVEKEKQGFIQNKAK

-373 QICEKMAKLQSEKE
+373 QICEEMAKLQSEKE
-387 LNDKKLLGLHDSY
+387 LNDKKLLGLRDSY

-539 LSSSLKEDIEKRD
+539 S
-552 SARKDVE
+552 
-559 DIEHGLRNQLDKL
+559 
-572 TDEVEEHINKTVEEI
+572 
-587 AKVKKDRENINNQLK
+587 
-602 QLLSDKTK
+602 
-610 NEATFTERFSDFK
+610 
-623 DCTEDE
+623 
-629 VRNKYEKANQNIN
+629 
-642 CELNNQKS
+642 
-650 RLAHNQTELAK
+650 
-661 LIEAMDKLREDIKK
+661 
-675 CDMTIAQLNA
+675 
-685 DTFFTQYLHTAGT
+685 
-698 DDISQYK
+698 
-705 LDDWKKQKEEVLAES
+705 
-720 VKWKKEIDDAN
+720 
-731 AEISKLKEE
+731 
-740 GVDESKV
+740 
-747 ISLQQRQISFSS
+747 
-759 EYTEVKERLT
+759 
-769 GTYNFLK
+769 
-776 TKCLMESISLPM
+776 
-788 DSEQINTVYQEAI
+788 
-801 RKSHERRSDL
+801 
-811 SDKSEVVKEYIRIIG
+811 
-826 VVGKYSENESLKK
+826 
-839 QYDVVDSKRKK
+839 
-850 YIKNKEIVD
+850 
-859 LEKTRLEKYLKDFV
+859 
-873 NGFFKLDIIN
+873 
-883 KLYNTIDPHP
+883 
-893 EYKRISFEC
+893 
-902 DFSLKDPRLNV
+902 
-913 LMYSE
+913 
-918 KDDHDSIVPNLY
+918 
-930 FSTAQINI
+930 
-938 LSFCI
+938 
-943 FMAKA
+943 
-948 LFAKTDKKDD
+948 
-958 LGCIFIDDPVQ
+958 
-969 ALDDINILSMIDLL
+969 
-983 RNVAFSL
+983 
-990 DKQIVLTTHDKDFFE
+990 
-1005 LMKMKVPD
+1005 
-1013 RLFNSRFIEF
+1013 
-1023 RERGVIE
+1023 

>member
-1 MKIKRVD
+1 MKIKKVE
-8 IKAFRLFDD
+8 IKAFRLFKKTR
-17 VSVDLTAK
+17 VNFTAK
-25 KDSNKAANFVA
+25 KDSSKAANFVA
-36 IYAPNGFGKTSF
+36 IYAPNGFGKTSL

-71 SIDQKHGASTFI
+71 QLDQKHGESTFI
-83 HNKDLPNESIDI
+83 HNKDFPNDPIDI
-95 TMSFEDSGDVR
+95 TMYFEDTGEVS
-106 TTCPPADECSMLKS
+106 TSCNPAEEMAMLKS
-120 NRIENGY
+120 GHIENAF

-141 LSSKSSAERFKIF
+141 LSSRSSVERFRIF
-154 VQNFEETHSLLD
+154 MQNFEETRSLLD
-166 YYQSLGDASRGMKRN
+166 YYQSLGDASRGMKRKS
-181 IDVIS
+181 DVIS

-373 QICEKMAKLQSEKE
+373 QICEEMAKLQSEKE

-587 AKVKKDRENINNQLK
+587 AKVKKDRENINN
-602 QLLSDKTK
+602 
-610 NEATFTERFSDFK
+610 
-623 DCTEDE
+623 
-629 VRNKYEKANQNIN
+629 
-642 CELNNQKS
+642 
-650 RLAHNQTELAK
+650 
-661 LIEAMDKLREDIKK
+661 
-675 CDMTIAQLNA
+675 
-685 DTFFTQYLHTAGT
+685 
-698 DDISQYK
+698 
-705 LDDWKKQKEEVLAES
+705 
-720 VKWKKEIDDAN
+720 
-731 AEISKLKEE
+731 
-740 GVDESKV
+740 
-747 ISLQQRQISFSS
+747 
-759 EYTEVKERLT
+759 
-769 GTYNFLK
+769 
-776 TKCLMESISLPM
+776 
-788 DSEQINTVYQEAI
+788 
-801 RKSHERRSDL
+801 
-811 SDKSEVVKEYIRIIG
+811 
-826 VVGKYSENESLKK
+826 
-839 QYDVVDSKRKK
+839 
-850 YIKNKEIVD
+850 
-859 LEKTRLEKYLKDFV
+859 
-873 NGFFKLDIIN
+873 
-883 KLYNTIDPHP
+883 
-893 EYKRISFEC
+893 
-902 DFSLKDPRLNV
+902 
-913 LMYSE
+913 
-918 KDDHDSIVPNLY
+918 
-930 FSTAQINI
+930 
-938 LSFCI
+938 
-943 FMAKA
+943 
-948 LFAKTDKKDD
+948 
-958 LGCIFIDDPVQ
+958 
-969 ALDDINILSMIDLL
+969 
-983 RNVAFSL
+983 
-990 DKQIVLTTHDKDFFE
+990 
-1005 LMKMKVPD
+1005 
-1013 RLFNSRFIEF
+1013 
-1023 RERGVIE
+1023 

>member
-1 MKIKRVD
+1 MKIKKVE
-8 IKAFRLFDD
+8 IKAFRLFDKAT
-17 VSVDLTAK
+17 VNLTAR

-58 SIHRVKSNFKENF
+58 SIQRVKSNFKENF
-71 SIDQKHGASTFI
+71 TIDQKHGASTFI

-95 TMSFEDSGDVR
+95 KMTFEDSQEVW
-106 TTCPPADECSMLKS
+106 TICKPADECSMLKS
-120 NRIENGY
+120 NHIENGY

-154 VQNFEETHSLLD
+154 VQNFDETRSLLD
-166 YYQSLGDASRGMKRN
+166 YYQSLGEASRGIKRN
-181 IDVIS
+181 IDNIS
-186 KELKQIAKSID
+186 KDLKQISKNID

-219 IDVRKFSSDMNAY
+219 IDVRKISSDMNACP
-232 QSMKVEA
+232 SMKVEA
-239 DSIYSSLLED
+239 GFIYSSLLED
-249 EEKVNGIISNLDKMQ
+249 EKKVDDIISNLDKMQ
-264 FGDDRVLKIDD
+264 FGDNRVLKIDD
-275 IPEWIEKQKNLK
+275 IPEWIEKQKSLK

-308 QVGQYGKSLENS
+308 QVGQYGNSLENS
-320 LKALDTLIFLIDQSN
+320 LKTLDTFIFLIDQNN
-335 KFQTILNIIV
+335 KFQTILNKIV
-345 VVKKEKQGFIQNKAK
+345 VAKKEKQGFIQNKAK
-360 NEAEIVNIKQAIA
+360 NEAEIANIKQAIA
-373 QICEKMAKLQSEKE
+373 QLYEEIAKLQSNKE
-387 LNDKKLLGLHDSY
+387 QNDKKLLSLHESY

-419 NQKRLDTVDE
+419 HQKRLNTVDE
-429 SISILEQRHSAL
+429 SISKLEQRHSAL
-441 LKFLTG
+441 LRFVTG
-447 LRKKEFVVIPNLYEE
+447 LRKKEFIVIPNLYEE
-462 DTRKLLEIR
+462 ETRKLFEIR
-471 GKLDSANK
+471 GKIDSANK
-479 ALMDIENRVE
+479 ALIDIENKVE
-489 EESRLSDILQNLLA
+489 EESRLNDILQNLLV

-518 LCGCDYKQHENLLVA
+518 LCGFDYEQHENLLVA

-539 LSSSLKEDIEKRD
+539 LSSSLKEDIEKRNR
-552 SARKDVE
+552 ARKNVE
-559 DIEHGLRNQLDKL
+559 DIEHGLRNRLSKL
-572 TDEVEEHINKTVEEI
+572 TDEVEENINKTVEEI
-587 AKVKKDRENINNQLK
+587 AKVKKDREIINNQLK
-602 QLLSDKTK
+602 QSLSDKTK

-629 VRNKYEKANQNIN
+629 VRNKYKNANQNIN
-642 CELNNQKS
+642 CELNNIKS
-650 RLAHNQTELAK
+650 RLDHNKTELAK
-661 LIEAMDKLREDIKK
+661 LIEAIDKLHEDIKK
-675 CDMTIAQLNA
+675 CDKTIAQLNA
-685 DTFFTQYLHTAGT
+685 DTFYTQYLHTAGT
-698 DDISQYK
+698 DNVLQYK
-705 LDDWKKQKEEVLAES
+705 LDDWKKQKEEVLAET

-740 GVDESKV
+740 GVEEAKV

-759 EYTEVKERLT
+759 EYTKVKEKLME
-769 GTYNFLK
+769 TYNFLK

-801 RKSHERRSDL
+801 RKSHERRSEL
-811 SDKSEVVKEYIRIIG
+811 NDKLEVVKEYIRIIG
-826 VVGKYSENESLKK
+826 IVGKYSENENFKK
-839 QYDVVDSKRKK
+839 QYDVLEIKRQKD
-850 YIKNKEIVD
+850 IKNKEIVD
-859 LEKTRLEKYLKDFV
+859 QEKTRLEKYLKDFV

-893 EYKRISFEC
+893 EYKKISFEC

-948 LFAKTDKKDD
+948 LFAKTDKKED

-990 DKQIVLTTHDKDFFE
+990 DKQIVITTHDKDFFE
-1005 LMKMKVPD
+1005 LMKMKVPE

-1023 RERGVIE
+1023 KGRGVIE

>member
-1 MKIKRVD
+1 MKIKKVE
-8 IKAFRLFDD
+8 IKAFRLFDKAT
-17 VSVDLTAK
+17 VNLTAR

-58 SIHRVKSNFKENF
+58 SIQRVKSNFKENF
-71 SIDQKHGASTFI
+71 TIDQKHGASTFI

-95 TMSFEDSGDVR
+95 KMTFEDSQEVW
-106 TTCPPADECSMLKS
+106 TICKPADECSMLKS
-120 NRIENGY
+120 NHIENGY

-154 VQNFEETHSLLD
+154 VQNFDETRSLLD
-166 YYQSLGDASRGMKRN
+166 YYQSLGEASRGIKRN
-181 IDVIS
+181 IDNIS
-186 KELKQIAKSID
+186 KDLKQISKNID

-212 EKLKAKN
+212 ENLKAKN
-219 IDVRKFSSDMNAY
+219 IDVRKISSDMNACP
-232 QSMKVEA
+232 SMKVEA

-249 EEKVNGIISNLDKMQ
+249 EKKVDDIISNLDKMQ
-264 FGDDRVLKIDD
+264 FGDNRVLKIDD
-275 IPEWIEKQKNLK
+275 IPEWIEKQESLK

-308 QVGQYGKSLENS
+308 QVGQYGNSLENS
-320 LKALDTLIFLIDQSN
+320 LKTLDTFIFLIDQNN
-335 KFQTILNIIV
+335 KFQTILNKIV
-345 VVKKEKQGFIQNKAK
+345 VAKKEKQGFIQNKAK
-360 NEAEIVNIKQAIA
+360 NEAEIANIKQAIA
-373 QICEKMAKLQSEKE
+373 QLYEEIAKLQSNKE
-387 LNDKKLLGLHDSY
+387 QNDKKLLSLHESY

-413 ADSVLL
+413 SDSVLL
-419 NQKRLDTVDE
+419 HQKRLNTVDE
-429 SISILEQRHSAL
+429 SISKLEQRHSAL
-441 LKFLTG
+441 LRFVTG
-447 LRKKEFVVIPNLYEE
+447 LRKKEFIVIPNLYEE
-462 DTRKLLEIR
+462 ETRKLFEIR
-471 GKLDSANK
+471 EKIDSANK
-479 ALMDIENRVE
+479 ALIDIENKVE
-489 EESRLSDILQNLLA
+489 EESRLNDILQNLLV

-518 LCGCDYKQHENLLVA
+518 LCGFDYEQHENLLVA

-539 LSSSLKEDIEKRD
+539 LSSSLKEDIEKRNR
-552 SARKDVE
+552 ARKDVE
-559 DIEHGLRNQLDKL
+559 DIEHGLRNRLSKL
-572 TDEVEEHINKTVEEI
+572 TDEVEKNINKTVEEI

-602 QLLSDKTK
+602 QSLSDKTK
-610 NEATFTERFSDFK
+610 NEATFTKRFSDFK

-629 VRNKYEKANQNIN
+629 VRNKYKNANQNIK
-642 CELNNQKS
+642 CELNNIKS
-650 RLAHNQTELAK
+650 RLGHNKTDLAK
-661 LIEAMDKLREDIKK
+661 LIGAIDKLYDDIKK
-675 CDMTIAQLNA
+675 CDKTIAQLNA
-685 DTFFTQYLHTAGT
+685 DTFYTQYLHTVGT
-698 DDISQYK
+698 DNVLQYK
-705 LDDWKKQKEEVLAES
+705 LDDWKKQKDEVLAET

-731 AEISKLKEE
+731 AEISKLKKE
-740 GVDESKV
+740 GVEEAKV

-759 EYTEVKERLT
+759 EYTKVKEKLME
-769 GTYNFLK
+769 TYNFLK
-776 TKCLMESISLPM
+776 TKCLMEPISLPM

-811 SDKSEVVKEYIRIIG
+811 NDKLEVVKEYIRIIG
-826 VVGKYSENESLKK
+826 IVGKYSENENFKK
-839 QYDVVDSKRKK
+839 QYDVLEIKRQKD
-850 YIKNKEIVD
+850 IKNKEIVD
-859 LEKTRLEKYLKDFV
+859 QEKTRLEKYLKDFV

-893 EYKRISFEC
+893 EYKKISFEC

-918 KDDHDSIVPNLY
+918 KEGRDSIVPNLY

-948 LFAKTDKKDD
+948 LFAKTDKKED

-990 DKQIVLTTHDKDFFE
+990 DRQIVITTHDKDFFE
-1005 LMKMKVPD
+1005 LMKMKVPE

-1023 RERGVIE
+1023 KGRGIIE